1 MKVHLDT
8 HAAVLLWEGRVEAFG
23 QDSRAVLEHEDLF
36 VSPAVRLELQFLREI
51 DRLLVAPDEIL
62 GGLEADCG
70 VRLTDAPFARVVSA
84 AMSDGWTRDPF
95 DRLIVAD
102 ARLHGAALVSRDR
115 RIRKAFPAAIW

>member
-23 QDSRAVLEHEDLF
+23 DGARVVLERDDLY

-51 DRLLVAPDEIL
+51 DRLLVGPDEIL

-70 VRLTDAPFARVVSA
+70 VRMTDATLVQVVSR
-84 AMSDGWTRDPF
+84 AMALAWTRDPF
-95 DRLIVAD
+95 DRFIVAD
-102 ARLHGAALVSRDR
+102 AQLHGAGLVTRDR
-115 RIRKAFPAAIW
+115 RITANFAAAIW